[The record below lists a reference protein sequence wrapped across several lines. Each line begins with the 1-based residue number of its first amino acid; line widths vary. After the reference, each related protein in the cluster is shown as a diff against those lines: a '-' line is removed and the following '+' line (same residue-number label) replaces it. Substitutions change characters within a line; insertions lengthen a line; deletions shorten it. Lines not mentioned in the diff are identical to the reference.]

1 MSKRLDENLGIVGYD
16 GLIVANEPVA
26 DVFTVTIHKE
36 ATAVATY
43 KRGTVL
49 ALPADTAGDGKLVI
63 LGSTATTNETLTANC
78 ILAEDVEVGTNANV
92 TALAY
97 RTGHFARNKLI
108 VKNGY
113 TMTATDEEELRKGGI
128 LLSDAIEY

>member
-1 MSKRLDENLGIVGYD
+1 M
-16 GLIVANEPVA
+16 AM
-26 DVFTVTIHKE
+26 
-36 ATAVATY
+36 
-43 KRGTVL
+43 
-49 ALPADTAGDGKLVI
+49 
-63 LGSTATTNETLTANC
+63 
-78 ILAEDVEVGTNANV
+78 V

>member
-1 MSKRLDENLGIVGYD
+1 MSKRLDENLGSVGYD

-26 DVFTVTIHKE
+26 DVFSVTIRKE
-36 ATAVATY
+36 TAATVL

-49 ALPADTAGDGKLVI
+49 ALSAGTADDGKLVI

-97 RTGHFARNKLI
+97 RTGHFARNKLA
-108 VKNGY
+108 VASGY
-113 TMTATDEEELRKGGI
+113 TLKATDEEELRKAGI